1 MNGRFLTAVTLY
13 FPESELRSYEEAA
26 NSCGIVHELT
36 APVLGQ
42 SRIVELV
49 YANKQFPFS
58 ELDWPLGT
66 ERMLVWNLS
75 SGEQFWIVHFVS
87 SQDYE
92 NLSSTAVAYRLM
104 NQTKLD
110 SRDALDSTVS
120 RARTM
125 ITGVHQNKFIALDA
139 AVHK

>member
-1 MNGRFLTAVTLY
+1 
-13 FPESELRSYEEAA
+13 
-26 NSCGIVHELT
+26 
-36 APVLGQ
+36 
-42 SRIVELV
+42 
-49 YANKQFPFS
+49 
-58 ELDWPLGT
+58 
-66 ERMLVWNLS
+66 MLVWNLS